1 MTFPAS
7 QLLPIAGLVAF
18 YNEAVDIF
26 LCHQRLEPP
35 KTHSSPGRRPGH
47 QVGTVRNGTLGFR
60 WLGPAPRPLPSN
72 S

>member
-35 KTHSSPGRRPGH
+35 KTHLFP
-47 QVGTVRNGTLGFR
+47 
-60 WLGPAPRPLPSN
+60 PAAVPVIR
-72 S
+72 

>member
-26 LCHQRLEPP
+26 VSGQRLEQPNTHLFPP
-35 KTHSSPGRRPGH
+35 A
-47 QVGTVRNGTLGFR
+47 TV
-60 WLGPAPRPLPSN
+60 PAIR
-72 S
+72 

>member
-26 LCHQRLEPP
+26 LCHQRLEP
-35 KTHSSPGRRPGH
+35 KTHLFP
-47 QVGTVRNGTLGFR
+47 
-60 WLGPAPRPLPSN
+60 PAAVPAIR
-72 S
+72 